1 MNRKTRKNGSLM
13 LILMTLITVILL
25 TVPVTMVSANEPP
38 IANAEPKYQEIYE
51 GEEAWF
57 SANGSYDPDGY
68 IVYYEWDFGDGSYGY
83 GVETS
88 HIYNTPGNYTV
99 WLTVYDN
106 ENGSARDYVMVVV
119 HSMGNTNSPPTAVA
133 YPDYQVVAAGEDAWF
148 YGGLS
153 SDSDGYIVSYEWNF
167 GDGNIGYGI
176 NITHKYTAPGFYN
189 VSLTVTDN
197 EGATDTDYCV
207 VEVTGTSGKYPPV
220 SIPNPE
226 SQTVNVGEPAFL
238 YGGSSYDPDGYIV
251 SYEWDFGD
259 GNFGSGENVSHAY
272 TTPGEYTVSLTVT
285 DNDNMTDSEICQVIV
300 EENIPAPP
308 TDLDANLVTGAL
320 EDVKLTFSASQDD
333 GAGDNNVAGYTVY
346 RSSSGINGA
355 YVFAAWIPAAGI
367 PAYTYEWVDSGAGDG
382 DLNNYFY
389 IVRANDSFGNEEQ
402 NDIKVGKFVSHL
414 DEGWNMISVPLVQKD
429 TKREVVLQTI
439 EGNYV
444 TVQGYHAG
452 KSRPWLHWHRNK
464 PNKFNDVIA
473 IDHKNGYYVDMQVA
487 DYLVTAG
494 KVATSTD
501 ISLKTGWNL
510 VGFPS
515 LTDLLRDDALSS
527 ISGKYNKV
535 ERYDTTLDKE
545 VRLDSGDYMQPGLGY
560 WIHTTEN
567 CVLTITN

>member
-1 MNRKTRKNGSLM
+1 
-13 LILMTLITVILL
+13 
-25 TVPVTMVSANEPP
+25 
-38 IANAEPKYQEIYE
+38 
-51 GEEAWF
+51 
-57 SANGSYDPDGY
+57 
-68 IVYYEWDFGDGSYGY
+68 
-83 GVETS
+83 
-88 HIYNTPGNYTV
+88 
-99 WLTVYDN
+99 
-106 ENGSARDYVMVVV
+106 
-119 HSMGNTNSPPTAVA
+119 
-133 YPDYQVVAAGEDAWF
+133 
-148 YGGLS
+148 
-153 SDSDGYIVSYEWNF
+153 
-167 GDGNIGYGI
+167 
-176 NITHKYTAPGFYN
+176 
-189 VSLTVTDN
+189 
-197 EGATDTDYCV
+197 
-207 VEVTGTSGKYPPV
+207 
-220 SIPNPE
+220 
-226 SQTVNVGEPAFL
+226 VNVGEPAFL